1 MNRALRSNATPIV
14 ISMVLLALTGCG
26 SSSATPSPS
35 PSGFKTVSFPNGSVQ
50 FSIPEA
56 YSHRTEPDGTI
67 AITPSDEIGI
77 TLRLNLHNLPD
88 AVAEEFLQSQAKDK
102 GLQLTRIG
110 GKATISENGT
120 RSEGGRNFEM
130 TFWQIG
136 FGDCL
141 VVMSAEVDK
150 KHRVDQTVKECF
162 IGVPKII
169 ESFQKY

>member
-1 MNRALRSNATPIV
+1 MNKTRRSIAAPIM
-14 ISMVLLALTGCG
+14 ISVVLLALSGCG
-26 SSSATPSPS
+26 SSSATPKPS
-35 PSGFKTVSFPNGSVQ
+35 PPGFTTVSFPNGTVQ

-56 YSHRTEPDGTI
+56 YSQRSEPDDTI
-67 AITPSDEIGI
+67 AVTPGNATGI

-110 GKATISENGT
+110 GKATFSETGT
-120 RSEGGRNFEM
+120 GSEGGRNYER

-136 FGDCL
+136 FGDSL

-150 KHRVDQTVKECF
+150 KHRSDQTVKECLS
-162 IGVPKII
+162 GVPKLI
-169 ESFQKY
+169 ESLQKY